1 MKEITVEA
9 TVDQIGAVTDFVEEE
24 LEAMNCPMK
33 ARMQIAIAIDELF
46 GNIARYAY
54 HPKTGLAT
62 VRLETEG
69 NPPQAVVTFIDRG
82 DPYNPLEQE
91 APDITLSAEERE
103 IGGLGIFM
111 VKKSMDEISYRYEN
125 GSNILSIRKNLRS

>member
-91 APDITLSAEERE
+91 APDITLSAEERQ
-103 IGGLGIFM
+103 IGGLGVFM
-111 VKKSMDEISYRYEN
+111 VKKTMDGMEYEYRD
-125 GSNILSIRKNLRS
+125 GCNILSIRKTISV

>member
-69 NPPQAVVTFIDRG
+69 SPPQAVVTFIDRG
-82 DPYNPLEQE
+82 DPYNPLEKE
-91 APDITLSAEERE
+91 EPDITLSAEERE
-103 IGGLGIFM
+103 IGGLGIFIVKRTMDM
-111 VKKSMDEISYRYEN
+111 VQYEYKEGRNLLMLEKKW
-125 GSNILSIRKNLRS
+125 